1 MKRKITEIKTDE
13 FIASVKIHVEELS
26 EITTLITKKSV
37 EELGLKKGDY
47 SLAII
52 KSTELL

>member
-1 MKRKITEIKTDE
+1 M
-13 FIASVKIHVEELS
+13 HVEELS